1 MGYAKRLSLFAA
13 GVALVVLL
21 MGAGSASATL
31 VCKSK
36 PMLEGGVLVCPEK
49 SAYGMDFFPET
60 WLGGGLFNAATFTSA
75 EGAGGTV
82 ECNESGVILS
92 LKMDGTSEPG
102 EGITTTTFHSAG
114 GNDCFSTLAGMPRVT
129 VTPENM
135 SYDATS
141 VVYEQAAAPQG
152 TLTIAKS
159 GGIPI
164 QIKWEVHA
172 KTVFNCIYRLLAKE
186 PLAAKWENTNT
197 GTPPTKATFTKVKFE
212 RTAGNVVLCPAKV
225 NFSAEYLLK
234 AEFEFTDVFIGKE

>member
-1 MGYAKRLSLFAA
+1 MGGAKRLGLVVAGAA
-13 GVALVVLL
+13 LIVLL

-60 WLGGGLFNAATFTSA
+60 WIAGGLFNPATFTST

-82 ECNESGVILS
+82 ECTESTVILS

-102 EGITTTTFHSAG
+102 EGITNTTFTAG
-114 GNDCFSTLAGMPRVT
+114 GTDCMSTLNGGTPRVT

-135 SYDATS
+135 SYDATN
-141 VVYEQAAAPQG
+141 VVYEQAGAPQG

-164 QIKWEVHA
+164 QIKWEVRA

-197 GTPPTKATFTKVKFE
+197 GTPPTKATFTKVQFE
-212 RTAGNVVLCPAKV
+212 RTGGNMALCPGKV

-234 AEFEFTDVFIGKE
+234 AAFEGTDIFIGKE